1 MACVHSQPG
10 QSNQLHKT
18 NYFTVN
24 INKFHEPQINPTESR
39 RLHVME
45 ESLVHPLRSHVSPLP
60 ILRRG

>member
-39 RLHVME
+39 QLLME

>member
-24 INKFHEPQINPTESR
+24 VNKFHEPQINPTESR
-39 RLHVME
+39 QLLME
-45 ESLVHPLRSHVSPLP
+45 ESLVHSLRSHVSPLP
-60 ILRRG
+60 TLRRG

>member
-10 QSNQLHKT
+10 QSNQLHKK

-39 RLHVME
+39 QLLME

>member
-1 MACVHSQPG
+1 MACVHPQPG

-18 NYFTVN
+18 NYYTENV
-24 INKFHEPQINPTESR
+24 NKFHEPQINPTESR

-60 ILRRG
+60 TLRRG